1 MAAAAADETFLFADT
16 LSTSLPAS
24 WHPVILLG
32 WRSTGNNR
40 RLKPTFLR
48 VSRHRG
54 WESVITRRDV
64 ALVTISQDKGG
75 SLVSPGG
82 RWERHL
88 KNQGQSEGALTEL
101 LIHWRTLLDPRSPFV
116 GTSRVEW
123 CAEESG
129 EKGDATLGC
138 GG

>member
-32 WRSTGNNR
+32 WRSSGNNR

-75 SLVSPGG
+75 SLVSPDRQVG
-82 RWERHL
+82 ETFE
-88 KNQGQSEGALTEL
+88 K
-101 LIHWRTLLDPRSPFV
+101 PRAI
-116 GTSRVEW
+116 R
-123 CAEESG
+123 
-129 EKGDATLGC
+129 GC
-138 GG
+138 SD